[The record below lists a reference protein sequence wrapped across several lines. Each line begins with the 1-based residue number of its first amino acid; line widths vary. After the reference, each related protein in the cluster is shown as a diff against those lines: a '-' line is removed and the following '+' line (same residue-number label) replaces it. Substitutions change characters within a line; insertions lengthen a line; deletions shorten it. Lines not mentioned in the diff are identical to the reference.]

1 MSCGYAPFVVLTRLF
16 GTVRRP
22 RKNTETRFSGKLK
35 VSSGLVSIGS
45 YEPVQIWPRQRVPRD
60 TVVVVVVVMT
70 LFSKITGEVDKADA
84 AFDALVRP
92 RLHSSALRAPS
103 TEDFIFP
110 PRGSSR

>member
-1 MSCGYAPFVVLTRLF
+1 LARLF

-22 RKNTETRFSGKLK
+22 RKNTEKKPDSIFRQTESFEWSGVDWELRARPDLA
-35 VSSGLVSIGS
+35 SPAG
-45 YEPVQIWPRQRVPRD
+45 PRD
-60 TVVVVVVVMT
+60 TVVVVMT

-92 RLHSSALRAPS
+92 RLHSSALRTPS

-110 PRGSSR
+110 PRGSTR

>member
-1 MSCGYAPFVVLTRLF
+1 
-16 GTVRRP
+16 
-22 RKNTETRFSGKLK
+22 
-35 VSSGLVSIGS
+35 
-45 YEPVQIWPRQRVPRD
+45 
-60 TVVVVVVVMT
+60 MT

-110 PRGSSR
+110 PRGSTR